1 MAGPQQIPL
10 MQSRGGGGG
19 GSPDLARLAI
29 ANFITDQNTAQQK
42 MMKNFTQ
49 LQEQQ
54 AQAARQDSQQQTAAM
69 NRVAGQADEKK
80 AREDALAEKY
90 KDRTHAE
97 EYQEWTA
104 RFNQQ
109 AKQDFA
115 VTQARLGEQM
125 AAGRNFLTRMDVNRR
140 DFGDKIKAQ
149 RAYLLD
155 PGNQEYWLNTP
166 GGMDRLETM
175 QRRLRAADAFHES
188 DFQSKYTS
196 QVSRLMS
203 EVHEQI
209 QSGESHADLAALY
222 DVKPSSLSQ
231 ELDAPD
237 NDDGNWTEDELRELH
252 HSGGYP
258 PGGLFGRDP
267 DDPALAK
274 YKSFNPVDYASGM
287 QLLQDEQAFATLTHA
302 KYQDD
307 YLVAMMQGIA
317 DRSEV
322 HAKIRKNDQSDFNLI
337 ADTAEAAVY
346 AGTVAVVQDLHSGK
360 LSPDTIHSQLL
371 LKSGGFADPNMRSAL
386 ALKVVE
392 STFESVA
399 GPGGDGLLKKLDQIL
414 DGTGDEGLWDTEV
427 ELGLAFAVRNRLL
440 HVRQQLKS
448 VMTIPTDAAGKETG
462 SPSLS
467 TAMGES
473 ILKRP
478 DSPEQRNFLRALA
491 MQPGDEARGELLEPL
506 KRPYGRDLDVASGH
520 RIHRGVDRM
529 FGEAIQKVNHLL
541 DIVESQP
548 AMKGYNAE
556 VGDVARRQD
565 AYVASY
571 LSDKPGESLSPRG
584 PDETQSEFQIRASE
598 FRMEALGNT
607 TEEQKRSTF
616 GEAPQEFDVE
626 RDKLKMAVKLSPL
639 QAYLQLVGDHTDKPE
654 LLAALISG
662 DYDNATPEFPTLKG
676 ATRPQMEQAL
686 KNYAGSSAKRRE
698 QIKTELKRRR
708 EEHGKKRKAE
718 PGKTKVPEVV

>member
-1 MAGPQQIPL
+1 MLLVAHLNKGTHGEALHRI
-10 MQSRGGGGG
+10 G
-19 GSPDLARLAI
+19 GSVAYG
-29 ANFITDQNTAQQK
+29 AQG
-42 MMKNFTQ
+42 
-49 LQEQQ
+49 
-54 AQAARQDSQQQTAAM
+54 RS
-69 NRVAGQADEKK
+69 
-80 AREDALAEKY
+80 AL
-90 KDRTHAE
+90 
-97 EYQEWTA
+97 
-104 RFNQQ
+104 
-109 AKQDFA
+109 
-115 VTQARLGEQM
+115 
-125 AAGRNFLTRMDVNRR
+125 FLD
-140 DFGDKIKAQ
+140 
-149 RAYLLD
+149 
-155 PGNQEYWLNTP
+155 
-166 GGMDRLETM
+166 
-175 QRRLRAADAFHES
+175 
-188 DFQSKYTS
+188 
-196 QVSRLMS
+196 
-203 EVHEQI
+203 
-209 QSGESHADLAALY
+209 
-222 DVKPSSLSQ
+222 
-231 ELDAPD
+231 
-237 NDDGNWTEDELRELH
+237 
-252 HSGGYP
+252 
-258 PGGLFGRDP
+258 RDP

-322 HAKIRKNDQSDFNLI
+322 HAKIRKNDESDYNFM
-337 ADTAEAAVY
+337 AETAEAAVY

-360 LSPDTIHSQLL
+360 LSPDQIHSTLL
-371 LKSGGFADPNMRSAL
+371 LKSGSFAEPNMRSAL
-386 ALKVVE
+386 ALKLVE
-392 STFESVA
+392 SSFESVA
-399 GPGGDGLLKKLDQIL
+399 GPGGDGLLKKLDKIL

-440 HVRQQLKS
+440 HVRQQLKQ
-448 VMTIPTDAAGKETG
+448 VMTIPTGAAGKSIEG
-462 SPSLS
+462 AVSLS
-467 TAMGES
+467 TALGQS

-491 MQPGDEARGELLEPL
+491 MQPGDEGRGSLLEPL
-506 KRPYGRDLDVASGH
+506 ERKSILPFGGGDLDVASEH
-520 RIHRGVDRM
+520 RIHKGVDRM

-548 AMKGYNAE
+548 AMKGYNSE

-584 PDETQSEFQIRASE
+584 PDEKESEFKTRASE

-607 TEEQKRSTF
+607 TDEQRRSSF
-616 GEAPQEFDVE
+616 GDAPKDFDVE

-686 KNYAGSSAKRRE
+686 KNYAGASAKRRE
-698 QIKTELKRRR
+698 QTKNELKRRR
-708 EEHGKKRKAE
+708 EAHSTRPGTQPGVPETRKA
-718 PGKTKVPEVV
+718 G

>member
-19 GSPDLARLAI
+19 GSPDLARVAI

-54 AQAARQDSQQQTAAM
+54 AAAARQDAAQMTGAM
-69 NRVAGQADEKK
+69 NRVASQADEKK
-80 AREDALAEKY
+80 VRQEALGEKY
-90 KDRTHAE
+90 KDREHAE
-97 EYQEWTA
+97 EYAEWTK
-104 RFNQQ
+104 RFDAQ

-115 VTQARLGEQM
+115 VTQTRIGEQM
-125 AAGRNFLTRMDVNRR
+125 AAGRDFLKRMDVNRR
-140 DFGDKIKAQ
+140 DFGDKIKAH
-149 RAYLLD
+149 RAYLFD

-166 GGMDRLETM
+166 GGMDRLESM

-209 QSGESHADLAALY
+209 QSGESHTDLTALY
-222 DVKPSSLSQ
+222 DAKPSSLSR
-231 ELDAPD
+231 ELDGPD
-237 NDDGNWTEDELRELH
+237 HDDGDWTEDELRELH

-267 DDPALAK
+267 DDPSLKK
-274 YKSFNPVDYASGM
+274 YKSFNPIDYATGM

-307 YLVAMMQGIA
+307 YVVAMMQGIA

-371 LKSGGFADPNMRSAL
+371 LKSGSFAEPNMRSAL

-448 VMTIPTDAAGKETG
+448 VVTVPTDASGKAT
-462 SPSLS
+462 STSLS

-491 MQPGDEARGELLEPL
+491 MQPGDEARGELLEPI
-506 KRPYGRDLDVASGH
+506 KRPFGRDLDVASGH
-520 RIHRGVDRM
+520 RIHKGVDRM

-541 DIVESQP
+541 DIVEGQP

-584 PDETQSEFQIRASE
+584 PDEKESEFETRASE
-598 FRMEALGNT
+598 FRMEALGNVT
-607 TEEQKRSTF
+607 DEQKRSTF
-616 GEAPQEFDVE
+616 GDAPKEFDVE

-639 QAYLQLVGDHTDKPE
+639 QAYVQLVGDHTDKPE

-662 DYDNATPEFPTLKG
+662 DYDNAEPEFPKLRG

-686 KNYAGSSAKRRE
+686 KNYAGSAAKRRE

-708 EEHGKKRKAE
+708 DEHGRKQKAE
-718 PGKTKVPEVV
+718 PGKTKVPEAV